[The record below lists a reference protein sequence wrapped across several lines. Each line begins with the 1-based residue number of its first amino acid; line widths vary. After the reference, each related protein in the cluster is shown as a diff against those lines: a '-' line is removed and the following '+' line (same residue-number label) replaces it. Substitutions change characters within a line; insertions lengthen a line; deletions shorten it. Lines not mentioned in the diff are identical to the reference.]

1 MFYLSYAQTL
11 KMESKFMSVYPG
23 AGTVA
28 LRRVMDAM
36 SLFYEKRSAAHRRKH
51 FMVIQCPRP
60 GLCFV
65 FHGMILSACE
75 HFAIDFLTKQGSEI
89 CDDCDVLLQIGSRL
103 PQNYITRNSRLMGKW
118 GPEENSSYLTF
129 QLNRGKSFWMQILL
143 TEECFF
149 ISVNGFHFAKYIHR
163 MPYRWLEAVD
173 VLGDVSDIVIDTY
186 YVSEYPIRLTH
197 SLPRPIPYL
206 YDTAVTK
213 FLQDGQN
220 LQSEWIVLSSLAK
233 MSSKKYLYKTS
244 LPLPFYG
251 KLLEDQILVDG
262 CALRIEGRVRLMP
275 QRFSIAFQKGQEI
288 WPQPTVSFY
297 FSPCFLRSRHDKI
310 GKAIITRRAYLNG
323 EWVNC
328 TVSRLNTS
336 LRPGGAFVIVIVC
349 RDSYYEIFVNNKSLF
364 HFKYQ
369 MKPDCV
375 DIVNIRGDIKLWEV
389 VIESSKMVKKQQRG
403 RTAVERAMS
412 AWKRTGDP

>member
-1 MFYLSYAQTL
+1 
-11 KMESKFMSVYPG
+11 MESKFMSVYPG

>member
-1 MFYLSYAQTL
+1 M
-11 KMESKFMSVYPG
+11 SKFMSVYPG

-36 SLFYEKRSAAHRRKH
+36 SLFYEERSAAHRRKH
-51 FMVIQCPRP
+51 FKVIQCPRP

-75 HFAIDFLTKQGSEI
+75 HFAIDFLTKQGSET
-89 CDDCDVLLQIGSRL
+89 CEDCDVLLQIGSRL
-103 PQNYITRNSRLMGKW
+103 PQNYITRNSRLKGKW

-143 TEECFF
+143 TEECFL
-149 ISVNGFHFAKYIHR
+149 ISVNGYHFAKYIHR

-197 SLPRPIPYL
+197 SLPQPLPHLTKSIRDEESM
-206 YDTAVTK
+206 DT
-213 FLQDGQN
+213 
-220 LQSEWIVLSSLAK
+220 EWKVLSSLAK
-233 MSSKKYLYKTS
+233 MSSKKYLYQPS

-251 KLLEDQILVDG
+251 KIFEDVSLVEG
-262 CALRIEGRVRLMP
+262 RALRIEGRVRLMP

-297 FSPCFLRSRHDKI
+297 FSPCFLRSRHDKV

-336 LRPGGAFVIVIVC
+336 LRPGGAFVIVVVC
-349 RDSYYEIFVNNKSLF
+349 RDTYYELFVNNRSLF

-369 MKPDCV
+369 MKPDRV

-389 VIESSKMVKKQQRG
+389 VIEGSNIIKKAKG
-403 RTAVERAMS
+403 RTAMDRAIN
-412 AWKRTGDP
+412 AWKRTEIPQLEI

>member
-1 MFYLSYAQTL
+1 MIKPLG
-11 KMESKFMSVYPG
+11 VYPG

-28 LRRVMDAM
+28 LRRDMDDM
-36 SLFYEKRSAAHRRKH
+36 SLFYEERSAAHRRKH
-51 FMVIQCPRP
+51 FKVIQCPRP

-65 FHGMILSACE
+65 FHGMILDACE

-103 PQNYITRNSRLMGKW
+103 PQNYITRNSRLKGMW
-118 GPEENSSYLTF
+118 GPEENSSYLSF
-129 QLNRGKSFWMQILL
+129 QLTRGKSFWMQILL
-143 TEECFF
+143 TEECFL
-149 ISVNGFHFAKYIHR
+149 ISVNGYHFAKYVHR

-197 SLPRPIPYL
+197 SLPRAIKHL
-206 YDTAVTK
+206 SRD
-213 FLQDGQN
+213 FQDEEH
-220 LQSEWIVLSSLAK
+220 LETEWKVLTSLAK
-233 MSSKKYLYKTS
+233 MSSKKYLYQPS

-251 KLLEDQILVDG
+251 KLLEDEVLIEG
-262 CALRIEGRVRLMP
+262 RALRIEGRVCLMP

-297 FSPCFLRSRHDKI
+297 FSPCFLRSRNDKV

-323 EWVNC
+323 EWVHC

-349 RDSYYEIFVNNKSLF
+349 RDSYYELFVNNRSLF

-375 DIVNIRGDIKLWEV
+375 DIVNIRGDIRLWEV
-389 VIESSKMVKKQQRG
+389 VVEGSNIIKKPRV
-403 RTAVERAMS
+403 RTNMERAIK
-412 AWKRTGDP
+412 AWKRTEIPQLEI

>member
-1 MFYLSYAQTL
+1 
-11 KMESKFMSVYPG
+11 MESKFMSVYPG

-28 LRRVMDAM
+28 LRRIMDAM

-51 FMVIQCPRP
+51 FKVIQCPRP

-75 HFAIDFLTKQGSEI
+75 HFAIDFLTKQGCEI
-89 CDDCDVLLQIGSRL
+89 CEDCDLLLQIGSRL
-103 PQNYITRNSRLMGKW
+103 PQNYITRNSRLRGKW

-129 QLNRGKSFWMQILL
+129 QLNRGKSFWMQVLL

-149 ISVNGFHFAKYIHR
+149 ISVNGYHFGKYIHR

-173 VLGDVSDIVIDTY
+173 VLGEVSDIVIDTY
-186 YVSEYPIRLTH
+186 HVSEYPIRLTH
-197 SLPRPIPYL
+197 SLPRPIPHL

-213 FLQDGQN
+213 FLQDGEN
-220 LQSEWIVLSSLAK
+220 LESEWMVLSSLAN
-233 MSSKKYLYKTS
+233 MSSKKNFYKS
-244 LPLPFYG
+244 CLPLPFYG
-251 KLLEDQILVDG
+251 KLLEDDVLVEG
-262 CALRIEGRVRLMP
+262 RALRIEGRVRLMP

-288 WPQPTVSFY
+288 WPQPIVSFY
-297 FSPCFLRSRHDKI
+297 FSPCFLRSRHDKV
-310 GKAIITRRAYLNG
+310 GKAIITRRAYLN
-323 EWVNC
+323 
-328 TVSRLNTS
+328 
-336 LRPGGAFVIVIVC
+336 GGAFVIVIVC
-349 RDSYYEIFVNNKSLF
+349 RDSYYELFVNNKSLF

-389 VIESSKMVKKQQRG
+389 VIEGSKMIKKQQRA
-403 RTAVERAMS
+403 RTAMERAIS
-412 AWKRTGDP
+412 AWKRIEDPQLKI

>member
-1 MFYLSYAQTL
+1 
-11 KMESKFMSVYPG
+11 METKFMSVYPG
-23 AGTVA
+23 ASTVA

-51 FMVIQCPRP
+51 FKVIQCPRP

-65 FHGMILSACE
+65 FHGMILMACE
-75 HFAIDFLTKQGSEI
+75 HFVIDFLTKQGSEI
-89 CDDCDVLLQIGSRL
+89 CEECDVLLQIGSRL
-103 PQNYITRNSRLMGKW
+103 PQNYITRNSRLKGKW

-149 ISVNGFHFAKYIHR
+149 ISVNGYHFAKYIHR

-197 SLPRPIPYL
+197 SLPRAIPHL
-206 YDTAVTK
+206 SKNLRDTENTET
-213 FLQDGQN
+213 
-220 LQSEWIVLSSLAK
+220 EWMVLSSLAK
-233 MSSKKYLYKTS
+233 MSSKKFLYQPS

-251 KLLEDQILVDG
+251 KLLDENVLREG
-262 CALRIEGRVRLMP
+262 SALRIEGRVRLMP

-288 WPQPTVSFY
+288 WPQPTVSLY
-297 FSPCFLRSRHDKI
+297 FSPSFLRNRHDKI
-310 GKAIITRRAYLNG
+310 GTAIITRRAYLNG
-323 EWVNC
+323 DWVNC

-349 RDSYYEIFVNNKSLF
+349 RDEYYELFVNNRSLF

-389 VIESSKMVKKQQRG
+389 VVEGNTTYKKPRV
-403 RTAVERAMS
+403 RTAMERALG
-412 AWKRTGDP
+412 AWKRSEIPQLQI